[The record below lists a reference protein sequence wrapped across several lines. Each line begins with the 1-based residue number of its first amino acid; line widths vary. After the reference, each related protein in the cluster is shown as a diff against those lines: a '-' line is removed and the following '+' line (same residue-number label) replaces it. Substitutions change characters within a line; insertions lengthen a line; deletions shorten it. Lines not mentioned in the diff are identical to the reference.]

1 MKTKIIMAILVLASY
16 IVSAQSGNVGIGTSS
31 PQAKLHVQGDL
42 RVDSM
47 KTVTTSSMKVVLDT
61 ATNTFA
67 LQSTRPE
74 SDTLVR
80 IAAQTVN
87 NSIPTNTSTLIVWSS
102 TVVNTLPSAYDASTG
117 IFTAPRTGLYQLSVG
132 TMLSSNNANSDEVN
146 VSVFVNNVEIAT
158 SANYD
163 SNGGT
168 SQSKPTGSLMVLRPL
183 SQGDTVEFRMFHTIG
198 STQSLI
204 NESRFNNMSIVELP

>member
-1 MKTKIIMAILVLASY
+1 M
-16 IVSAQSGNVGIGTSS
+16 VSAQSGNVGIGTSS

-47 KTVTTSSMKVVLDT
+47 KTVTTSAMKVVLDT

-102 TVVNTLPSAYDASTG
+102 TVVNTLPSAYDSSTG

-146 VSVFVNNVEIAT
+146 VSVFINNVEIAT

>member
-1 MKTKIIMAILVLASY
+1 MKTKIITAILVLASY
-16 IVSAQSGNVGIGTSS
+16 MVSAQSGNVGIGTSS

-47 KTVTTSSMKVVLDT
+47 KTVTTSAMKVVLDT

-102 TVVNTLPSAYDASTG
+102 TVVNTLPSAYDSSTG

-146 VSVFVNNVEIAT
+146 VSVFINNVEIAT

>member
-1 MKTKIIMAILVLASY
+1 MKTKITIAVFALAGYMAT
-16 IVSAQSGNVGIGTSS
+16 AQTGNVGIGTSS
-31 PQAKLHVQGDL
+31 PQAKLHIQGDL

-47 KTVTTSSMKVVLDT
+47 KTIEHSDLKVVLDT
-61 ATNTFA
+61 ATNTLA
-67 LQSTRPE
+67 LQATRPE

-80 IAAQTVN
+80 IAAQTIN
-87 NSIPTNTSTLIVWSS
+87 NSIPTNSSTRIVWSS
-102 TVVNTLPSAYDASTG
+102 TVVNTLPSAYDGSTG

-132 TMLSSNNANSDEVN
+132 TMLSSNNANSEEVN

-168 SQSKPTGSLMVLRPL
+168 SQSKPTGNLIVLRPL